1 MCQECSRTLSFRLWK
16 NEHYVH
22 NFQKDQFIIATM
34 PISCIE
40 STPTPISMATNHH
53 KIVVSPYHK
62 SDNRLSFDITNNSLY
77 QEEKV
82 PEPQEDQAKKVT
94 FDLDSN
100 KTLRQE
106 LEYDVIKED
115 VWWQK
120 DEIKAIFEA
129 IRTIRPG
136 ESRRGLEL
144 FLSRKA
150 MQSRSRA
157 KRASIKAVIETQE
170 EYQGEKNLH
179 EAIRLAYHPYTL
191 APLDMALLAA
201 MDDEEDAQ

>member
-1 MCQECSRTLSFRLWK
+1 
-16 NEHYVH
+16 
-22 NFQKDQFIIATM
+22 M
-34 PISCIE
+34 PISCID
-40 STPTPISMATNHH
+40 STPTPVSMATNHH

-62 SDNRLSFDITNNSLY
+62 SDNRLSFDITHNSLY
-77 QEEKV
+77 HEEKV

-94 FDLDSN
+94 FDLNSN
-100 KTLRQE
+100 ETLRKE
-106 LEYDVIKED
+106 IEYDVIKED

-170 EYQGEKNLH
+170 EYHGEKNLH

-201 MDDEEDAQ
+201 MDDQEDAQ